1 MSVGDAGLS
10 ARAAQVLYA
19 YARAVDEGDIEA
31 LRALALP
38 DVFLTRSDGT
48 KQGIEVF
55 LDLYRAFAASP
66 VLASKHAITNVQ
78 AFPEPDGDVRALSY
92 FHATMFDPGA
102 PDQTAPDQTAA
113 DQTAADQTTQT
124 RLVIGQYSDS
134 LREVDGQLRFSHKR
148 ITVERVV
155 AIPAGTSEY
164 AGVPPVPAGTT
175 IR

>member
-1 MSVGDAGLS
+1 VSVADAGLS

-38 DVFLTRSDGT
+38 DVFLTRPDGT

-66 VLASKHAITNVQ
+66 VLGSQHAIANVQ

-92 FHATMFDPGA
+92 FQATMFDPGSK
-102 PDQTAPDQTAA
+102 
-113 DQTAADQTTQT
+113 T

-148 ITVERVV
+148 ITIERVV
-155 AIPAGTSEY
+155 TIPAGTREY
-164 AGVPPVPAGTT
+164 TGVPSAAV
-175 IR
+175 R

>member
-1 MSVGDAGLS
+1 MSVGDADLS

-66 VLASKHAITNVQ
+66 VLGSKHAITNVQ
-78 AFPEPDGDVRALSY
+78 DFPEPDGDVRALSY
-92 FHATMFDPGA
+92 FHATMFDPGT
-102 PDQTAPDQTAA
+102 PDQTAP
-113 DQTAADQTTQT
+113 DQTTQT

-175 IR
+175 TR

>member
-1 MSVGDAGLS
+1 VSVGDAGLS
-10 ARAAQVLYA
+10 ARAAQLLYA

-38 DVFLTRSDGT
+38 DVFLTRSGGT

-66 VLASKHAITNVQ
+66 VLGSKHAITNVQ

-92 FHATMFDPGA
+92 FHATMFDPGK
-102 PDQTAPDQTAA
+102 
-113 DQTAADQTTQT
+113 QT

-175 IR
+175 VR

>member
-1 MSVGDAGLS
+1 MSVGDADLS

-66 VLASKHAITNVQ
+66 VLGSKHTITNVQ

-92 FHATMFDPGA
+92 FHATMFDPGT
-102 PDQTAPDQTAA
+102 PDQTAPDQT
-113 DQTAADQTTQT
+113 TPDQTTQT

-164 AGVPPVPAGTT
+164 AGVPPGPAGTT
-175 IR
+175 TR

>member
-1 MSVGDAGLS
+1 VSVGDAGLS

-19 YARAVDEGDIEA
+19 YARAVDEGDIET

-66 VLASKHAITNVQ
+66 VLGSKHAITNVQ

-92 FHATMFDPGA
+92 FQATMFDPGK
-102 PDQTAPDQTAA
+102 
-113 DQTAADQTTQT
+113 QT

-134 LREVDGQLRFSHKR
+134 LREVEGQFRFSHKR

-175 IR
+175 TR

>member
-1 MSVGDAGLS
+1 VSVGDAALS

-31 LRALALP
+31 LRGLAVP
-38 DVFLTRSDGT
+38 DVSLTRSDGT
-48 KQGIEVF
+48 TQGIEAF
-55 LDLYRAFAASP
+55 LGLYRAFAASP
-66 VLASKHAITNVQ
+66 VRGSKHAITNVQ
-78 AFPEPDGDVRALSY
+78 AFPEPDGDVRALAY

-102 PDQTAPDQTAA
+102 PNQP
-113 DQTAADQTTQT
+113 TQT

-134 LREVDGQLRFSHKR
+134 MREVDGQLRFSHKR

-155 AIPAGTSEY
+155 AIASGTDEY
-164 AGVPPVPAGTT
+164 AGVTPVPAGTT

>member
-1 MSVGDAGLS
+1 VSVGDAGLS

-48 KQGIEVF
+48 TKQGIEVF

-66 VLASKHAITNVQ
+66 VLGSKHAITNVQ

-102 PDQTAPDQTAA
+102 PDQTAPDQT
-113 DQTAADQTTQT
+113 TQT

-148 ITVERVV
+148 IAVERVV
-155 AIPAGTSEY
+155 VIPAGTAQY
-164 AGVPPVPAGTT
+164 ADLMPIPAGPAS
-175 IR
+175 R

>member
-1 MSVGDAGLS
+1 MSIGDPGLS

-31 LRALALP
+31 LRGLAVP

-48 KQGIEVF
+48 KQGIEAF

-66 VLASKHAITNVQ
+66 VQGSKHAIANVQ

-92 FHATMFDPGA
+92 FQATMFAPGA
-102 PDQTAPDQTAA
+102 
-113 DQTAADQTTQT
+113 QT

-134 LREVDGQLRFSHKR
+134 LREAGGQLRFSHKR

-155 AIPAGTSEY
+155 VIPSGTGEY
-164 AGVPPVPAGTT
+164 AGVPPVSARTT
-175 IR
+175 AR

>member
-31 LRALALP
+31 LR
-38 DVFLTRSDGT
+38 T
-48 KQGIEVF
+48 
-55 LDLYRAFAASP
+55 
-66 VLASKHAITNVQ
+66 
-78 AFPEPDGDVRALSY
+78 
-92 FHATMFDPGA
+92 FDPGA
-102 PDQTAPDQTAA
+102 PDQTAP
-113 DQTAADQTTQT
+113 DQTTQT

>member
-1 MSVGDAGLS
+1 VSIGDAGLS

-38 DVFLTRSDGT
+38 DVLLTRSDGT
-48 KQGIEVF
+48 KQGIEAF

-66 VLASKHAITNVQ
+66 VQGSKHAITNVQ
-78 AFPEPDGDVRALSY
+78 AFSEPDGDVRALCY

-102 PDQTAPDQTAA
+102 LDRTW
-113 DQTAADQTTQT
+113 QT

-134 LREVDGQLRFSHKR
+134 LREVDGQLRLIHKR

-155 AIPAGTSEY
+155 AIPAGTQEY
-164 AGVPPVPAGTT
+164 AGVPPVSAGTT
-175 IR
+175 TR

>member
-1 MSVGDAGLS
+1 VSVGDAALS

-31 LRALALP
+31 LRGLALP
-38 DVFLTRSDGT
+38 DVFLTRFDGT

-66 VLASKHAITNVQ
+66 VLGSKHAIANVQ

-92 FHATMFDPGA
+92 FQATMFDPDA
-102 PDQTAPDQTAA
+102 
-113 DQTAADQTTQT
+113 QT

-148 ITVERVV
+148 IKIERVV
-155 AIPAGTSEY
+155 AIPAGTGEY
-164 AGVPPVPAGTT
+164 AGVPPVPTGTNT
-175 IR
+175 R

>member
-1 MSVGDAGLS
+1 MSVGDADLS

-66 VLASKHAITNVQ
+66 VLGSKHAITNVQ

-92 FHATMFDPGA
+92 FHATMFDPGT
-102 PDQTAPDQTAA
+102 PDQTAP
-113 DQTAADQTTQT
+113 DQTTQT

-175 IR
+175 TR

>member
-66 VLASKHAITNVQ
+66 VLGSKHAITNVQ

-92 FHATMFDPGA
+92 FQATMFDPGTA
-102 PDQTAPDQTAA
+102 DAAGHRAVLRLPARGRRPAQVQPQADHRRAGGSDPRGDQ
-113 DQTAADQTTQT
+113 
-124 RLVIGQYSDS
+124 
-134 LREVDGQLRFSHKR
+134 
-148 ITVERVV
+148 
-155 AIPAGTSEY
+155 
-164 AGVPPVPAGTT
+164 
-175 IR
+175 

>member
-66 VLASKHAITNVQ
+66 VLGSKHAITNVQ

-102 PDQTAPDQTAA
+102 PDQTAP
-113 DQTAADQTTQT
+113 DQTTQT

-175 IR
+175 TR